1 MNKTLLNFDALKKG
15 IGYLVLFFI
24 LPGLVTIPFIF
35 IKNQTPLLENI
46 ETIIS
51 YAGTT
56 IIFIIIS
63 FKELKKDFK
72 SFSFKIFK
80 KALLYWIVG
89 LILMVISSTII
100 NLIGIPIPAN
110 EAANDNNLLDNPIIQ
125 ILMGVIFFPIIEEIV
140 FRLSVKDLSSNKH
153 VYAISTGL
161 FFALMH
167 VPEALS
173 SPIML
178 LHLIPYASCGIA
190 FGYSYKNTNN
200 IMSTIT
206 THSLHNLL
214 NILQFII
221 LGG

>member
-46 ETIIS
+46 ETIVS

-80 KALLYWIVG
+80 KALLYWIIG
-89 LILMVISSTII
+89 LILMVVSSTII

-110 EAANDNNLLDNPIIQ
+110 EVANDNNLLDNPIIQ

-153 VYAISTGL
+153 IYAISTGL

>member
-46 ETIIS
+46 ETIVS

-63 FKELKKDFK
+63 FKDLKKDFK

-89 LILMVISSTII
+89 LILMIVSSTII

-153 VYAISTGL
+153 IYAISTGL